1 MLGKVA
7 MYNDDQRPAAP
18 DFTQAC
24 VVMFGINLTWMLMVI
39 WAVWGLL
46 AVAAT
51 GWAVNR
57 VIDRIDAARN

>member
-1 MLGKVA
+1 MR
-7 MYNDDQRPAAP
+7 DTHDRPSAP

-24 VVMFGINLTWMLMVI
+24 VVMFGVNLTWVLMVI

-51 GWAVNR
+51 GWAVHQIIN
-57 VIDRIDAARN
+57 RIDAVRN